1 VIDSPDFKTTGR
13 FRAAEIAVSE
23 IGSMSLRL
31 TELIREDC
39 IALGMPVQTKEE
51 LLSHTIDLFNEAGLT
66 TDPEEAL
73 KAILKREDVMSTGIG
88 GGIAIPHA
96 QSSGVTQLTVGLVRP
111 EPPVDFEA
119 IDGHPV
125 NLVFFILGPEERG
138 GFVRVLARI
147 SRLLYDGELQSR
159 LLSVRSSKD
168 AIQAIAREEEKFRV

>member
-1 VIDSPDFKTTGR
+1 
-13 FRAAEIAVSE
+13 
-23 IGSMSLRL
+23 MSLRL
-31 TELIREDC
+31 TDIIDEKC
-39 IALGMPVQTKEE
+39 VALDFPAQTKEE
-51 LLSHTIDLFNEAGLT
+51 LLSLTIDLFDRAGLT
-66 TDPEEAL
+66 SDPEEAL
-73 KAILKREDVMSTGIG
+73 RAIVKREEVMSTGIG

-96 QSSGVTQLTVGLVRP
+96 QSSGVKQLTVGLVRP
-111 EPPVDFEA
+111 ERPVDFEA

-159 LLSVRSSKD
+159 LLTVRTSKD